1 MSLKK
6 IFAKTFVPIFFVTLF
21 SCNENNSGNKSATT
35 KQDFAKGTY
44 GYDAAYLKKNLSKI
58 IELQDESGNA
68 KLLLSADYQG
78 RVMSS
83 TAGGDSST
91 SFGWINY
98 NLIDTKQKKAQ
109 FNPVGGEERFWIGP
123 EGGQF
128 SIYFKKGD
136 SFNIAHWQV
145 PAIIDTVS
153 YSVKESSKS
162 QAVFTK
168 NATLTN
174 YSGTHFNINIERTIS
189 LLNKQQ
195 IAAAL
200 NANIPS
206 DVHSVGFETGNKLTN
221 TGDND
226 WSKDK
231 GLLSIWLLG
240 MFSPSDKTT
249 VIIPFHGI
257 PDAHNYITTNYFGEI
272 PKERLTISDSILFFT
287 CDGKY
292 RSKIGLSPLIAKPI
306 AASFDFEKNVLT
318 VIIPQVE
325 KNAPYVNS
333 KWELQKEPYKGDVIN
348 SYNDGPLADGT
359 QMGPF
364 YEVESSSH
372 ALELKKGQTG
382 EYKQTTVHLQGAYN
396 TLKQLAKQLLGVDL
410 DSIKK

>member
-1 MSLKK
+1 MLLKRLFAK
-6 IFAKTFVPIFFVTLF
+6 IFLFFSLIALF
-21 SCNENNSGNKSATT
+21 SCNENNSETKSASS
-35 KQDFAKGTY
+35 KVFEKGTY
-44 GYDAAYLKKNLSKI
+44 GYDASFLKKKLSNT

-83 TAGGDSST
+83 TASGDSST

-128 SIYFKKGD
+128 SIYFKEGD

-145 PAIIDTVS
+145 PAVIDTVS
-153 YSVKESSKS
+153 YSLKESSKS
-162 QAVFTK
+162 HAVFTK
-168 NATLTN
+168 NATLIN
-174 YSGTHFNINIERTIS
+174 YSGTQFNIYIERTIN
-189 LLNKQQ
+189 LLTKQQ

-200 NANIPS
+200 NANVS
-206 DVHSVGFETGNKLTN
+206 DDLYSVGFETDNKLTN
-221 TGDND
+221 IGDND
-226 WSKDK
+226 WSRDK

-249 VIIPFHGI
+249 VIIPFRGI
-257 PDAHNYITTNYFGEI
+257 PGAHNYITTNYFGEI
-272 PKERLTISDSILFFT
+272 PKERLTIFDSILFFT

-318 VIIPQVE
+318 IIIPQVD
-325 KNAPYVNS
+325 KNAQYVNS

-382 EYKQTTVHLQGAYN
+382 EYKQTTIHLQGDYN
-396 TLKQLAKQLLGVDL
+396 KLKELAKQMLGVDL